1 MATTGYELVKES
13 IFKEANEVSERLGKE
28 PSNPKLLGAWEAL
41 TSVMKA
47 SALFDEYNDLRK
59 NNSDLSWDEI
69 ERKYPEDRSEMS
81 EESEMLFV
89 NDCFEC
95 FEKEGFA
102 KKFWSPFGDDKE
114 RIGQSFKVVGR
125 CSTKDSDL
133 SSLPMW
139 NIKFSDGTVIGAYP
153 EEIIPREM
161 KENGCPLEGIE

>member
-1 MATTGYELVKES
+1 MALILRNGGSQSPDRWL
-13 IFKEANEVSERLGKE
+13 KE
-28 PSNPKLLGAWEAL
+28 P
-41 TSVMKA
+41 
-47 SALFDEYNDLRK
+47 R
-59 NNSDLSWDEI
+59 NNHE
-69 ERKYPEDRSEMS
+69 ER
-81 EESEMLFV
+81 EMLFV